1 MVINGVPFRWQSMAC
16 VCNQRVPFPRRDR
29 IYAVPTVMG
38 DYQGMVLRDY
48 VCMVVDDFKRTVV
61 GDYGHTTVGN
71 YKITVMGT
79 L

>member
-1 MVINGVPFRWQSMAC
+1 MNVSRASSNEILHNEIVHGDESP
-16 VCNQRVPFPRRDR
+16 DR

-61 GDYGHTTVGN
+61 GDYGRTTVGN